1 MNSTEYKQARE
12 RLGLSQGA
20 LAKALAVTRATINRR
35 ETIPGRVTLEAQLAI
50 QALAEAKKKE
60 KP

>member
-1 MNSTEYKQARE
+1 MTGTEYKQARE

-35 ETIPGRVTLEAQLAI
+35 ETIPGRVTLEAQLALK
-50 QALAEAKKKE
+50 ALAETKEKE